1 MLFAPQASVAS
12 PFTAREPNISCVP
25 ELIREGRAALV
36 TSFGI
41 FKYMAAYSLTQ
52 YASVI
57 QMYEIDSNLTDF
69 EYLYIDLALIT
80 TFAFFFGQTRA
91 YEG

>member
-1 MLFAPQASVAS
+1 
-12 PFTAREPNISCVP
+12 
-25 ELIREGRAALV
+25 
-36 TSFGI
+36 
-41 FKYMAAYSLTQ
+41 MAAYSLTQ
-52 YASVI
+52 YATVI

-91 YEG
+91 YEGTIHWIKMCLRPV

>member
-1 MLFAPQASVAS
+1 
-12 PFTAREPNISCVP
+12 
-25 ELIREGRAALV
+25 
-36 TSFGI
+36 
-41 FKYMAAYSLTQ
+41 MAAYSLTQ

-91 YEG
+91 YKGKKRNEKIFALTNIFAKKIDR

>member
-1 MLFAPQASVAS
+1 
-12 PFTAREPNISCVP
+12 
-25 ELIREGRAALV
+25 
-36 TSFGI
+36 
-41 FKYMAAYSLTQ
+41 MAAYSLTQ

-91 YEG
+91 YKGKKRNEKIVHRPTFLLKMIDGNVASILIFCR

>member
-1 MLFAPQASVAS
+1 
-12 PFTAREPNISCVP
+12 
-25 ELIREGRAALV
+25 
-36 TSFGI
+36 
-41 FKYMAAYSLTQ
+41 MAAYSLTQ

-91 YEG
+91 YKGEKRIMHSRPTFLLKTIDACGFNINFLQVIWPKQPPRILCSA